1 MRGQFEMIENEF
13 FIFNKGVL
21 TFKPGIEHIEQIM
34 INGPHNRPLLP
45 KIHKIIMPDDVV
57 EINHHAFSGL
67 CNLNEIILSNNLRK
81 INSYAFENTG
91 IEMLK
96 IPDSVTLIGTKC
108 FAASKIQ
115 NIELSKNLKH
125 LGVHAFYRCR
135 NLENI
140 IIPKNVIGIPDACF
154 ACCDKLKSITFL
166 GDVEI
171 FNKDVFY
178 NCKQLEKFVFPK
190 STKRL
195 GFCIFSG
202 CDNLK
207 YVEINGPVNTIPAGA
222 FLNCYNL
229 RTIVLSDTV
238 KCIDDI
244 FEFGYDASKLTIKCN
259 GKGDEIRTW
268 AKLNGIRFASESEIS
283 TFLNTINEG
292 VQNDIKVV

>member
-1 MRGQFEMIENEF
+1 MSIENDF
-13 FIFNKGVL
+13 FIYENGILK
-21 TFKPGIEHIEQIM
+21 FKPGIECIERIM

-45 KIHKIIMPDDVV
+45 KIHKIIMHDDVI

-67 CNLNEIILSNNLRK
+67 RNLDEIILSNSLIK
-81 INSYAFENTG
+81 IGPYAFENTG
-91 IEMLK
+91 IKTLK
-96 IPDSVTLIGTKC
+96 IPDSITLIGTEC

-125 LGVHAFYRCR
+125 LGAHAFYRCR

-140 IIPKNVIGIPDACF
+140 IIPKNVTEIPDACF

-207 YVEINGPVNTIPAGA
+207 YVEINGPVNIIPTGT

-229 RTIVLSDTV
+229 RTVVLPDTV
-238 KCIDDI
+238 KYIDDI
-244 FEFGYDASKLTIKCN
+244 FELGYDASKLTIKYN

-283 TFLNTINEG
+283 TFLNTINED

>member
-1 MRGQFEMIENEF
+1 MSIENDF
-13 FIFNKGVL
+13 FIYKNGILK
-21 TFKPGIEHIEQIM
+21 FKPGIEYIEQIM

-45 KIHKIIMPDDVV
+45 KIKKIIMPDDVV
-57 EINHHAFSGL
+57 EVNHHAFSGL
-67 CNLNEIILSNNLRK
+67 RNLNEIILSNSLRK
-81 INSYAFENTG
+81 IGPYAFEKTG
-91 IEMLK
+91 IKTLK
-96 IPDSVTLIGTKC
+96 IPDSVTSIGTEC

-115 NIELSKNLKH
+115 NIELSKKLKH

-140 IIPKNVIGIPDACF
+140 IIPKNITEISDGCF
-154 ACCDKLKSITFL
+154 AYCDNLKNIIFL
-166 GDVEI
+166 GNVEI

-178 NCKQLEKFVFPK
+178 NCKQLEKFIFPESVK
-190 STKRL
+190 QI
-195 GFCIFSG
+195 GACIFSG

-207 YVEINGPVNTIPAGA
+207 YVEVNGPVDTIPTRA

-229 RTIVLSDTV
+229 RTVVLPDTV
-238 KCIDDI
+238 KYIDDI
-244 FEFGYDASKLTIKCN
+244 FELGYDVSKLTIKCN

-283 TFLNTINEG
+283 TFLNTINED